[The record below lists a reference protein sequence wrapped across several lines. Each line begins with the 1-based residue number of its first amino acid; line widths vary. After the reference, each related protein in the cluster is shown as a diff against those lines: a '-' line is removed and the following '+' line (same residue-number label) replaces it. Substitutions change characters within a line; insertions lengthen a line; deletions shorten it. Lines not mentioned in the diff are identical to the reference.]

1 MLELLTFLSYV
12 TKPCKSSKKEN
23 QSTKYAPAGFS

>member
-1 MLELLTFLSYV
+1 MPELLTFLSYV

-23 QSTKYAPAGFS
+23 QSTKYTFYGFS